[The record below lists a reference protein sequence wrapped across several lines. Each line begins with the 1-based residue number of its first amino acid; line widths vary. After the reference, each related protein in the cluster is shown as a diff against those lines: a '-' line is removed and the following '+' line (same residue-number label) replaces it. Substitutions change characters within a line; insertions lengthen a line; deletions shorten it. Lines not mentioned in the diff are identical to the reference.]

1 VDKFNLIYGES
12 EKRTLEASLLPC
24 PFCGEDASISGMFP
38 QGQFYVTCGGCRVSL
53 WHDRKD
59 KAIANW
65 NARVKNSDNYLQ
77 AAPTQSN

>member
-12 EKRTLEASLLPC
+12 EKRTLEA
-24 PFCGEDASISGMFP
+24 
-38 QGQFYVTCGGCRVSL
+38 SL